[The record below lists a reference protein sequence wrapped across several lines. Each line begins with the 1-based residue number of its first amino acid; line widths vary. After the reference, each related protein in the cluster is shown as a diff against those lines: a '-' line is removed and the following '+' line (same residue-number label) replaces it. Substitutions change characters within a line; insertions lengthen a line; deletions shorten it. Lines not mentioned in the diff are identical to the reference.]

1 MGYER
6 FSLYVFVSAF
16 ALEAYYLA
24 FTFDFSPSSGTTM
37 DSLVV
42 YVPECS
48 GFFTGYWRIVL
59 GFRQVP

>member
-6 FSLYVFVSAF
+6 LLLYVFVPAF

-24 FTFDFSPSSGTTM
+24 FTFDFSPPSGTTM
-37 DSLVV
+37 EGLVV

-48 GFFTGYWRIVL
+48 GFFAGDW
-59 GFRQVP
+59 